1 MKITFEDGS
10 VMEFSGSAEGGE
22 LTEKEQELAKKVL
35 DDRHQERM
43 KAFEEN
49 RIVQVEMSKN
59 QAEISKNQAEM
70 SKHQAEMSMISSN
83 TYGKFWDSIRAT
95 AEAVV
100 SNNQRS
106 MIEDTFEHS
115 TDQLDLSPNIISKDE
130 KPFDP
135 DKRIKKSVK

>member
-22 LTEKEQELAKKVL
+22 LTEKEQEIAKKVL

-49 RIVQVEMSKN
+49 RIIQVEIAKN
-59 QAEISKNQAEM
+59 QAEIVKNQAEM
-70 SKHQAEMSMISSN
+70 SKTSSQ
-83 TYGKFWDSIRAT
+83 TYGKFWDSVKAT

-100 SNNQRS
+100 SNNQR
-106 MIEDTFEHS
+106 MIVEDMFERS
-115 TDQLDLSPNIISKDE
+115 TTDQLDLSPNIISKDE
-130 KPFDP
+130 EPFNPDERAKP
-135 DKRIKKSVK
+135 VK

>member
-49 RIVQVEMSKN
+49 RIV
-59 QAEISKNQAEM
+59 
-70 SKHQAEMSMISSN
+70 
-83 TYGKFWDSIRAT
+83 
-95 AEAVV
+95 
-100 SNNQRS
+100 
-106 MIEDTFEHS
+106 
-115 TDQLDLSPNIISKDE
+115 
-130 KPFDP
+130 
-135 DKRIKKSVK
+135 

>member
-22 LTEKEQELAKKVL
+22 LTEKEQEIAKKVL

-49 RIVQVEMSKN
+49 RIIQVEIAKN
-59 QAEISKNQAEM
+59 QAEIAKNQAEIAKNQAEM
-70 SKHQAEMSMISSN
+70 SKTSSQ

-100 SNNQRS
+100 SNNQR
-106 MIEDTFEHS
+106 MMVEDMYERS

-130 KPFDP
+130 EPFDP
-135 DKRIKKSVK
+135 DKRIEKSVK

>member
-22 LTEKEQELAKKVL
+22 LTEKEQEIAKKVL

-49 RIVQVEMSKN
+49 RIIQVEIAKN
-59 QAEISKNQAEM
+59 QAEIVKNQAEM
-70 SKHQAEMSMISSN
+70 SKISSQ
-83 TYGKFWDSIRAT
+83 TYGKFWDSVKAT

-100 SNNQRS
+100 SNNQR
-106 MIEDTFEHS
+106 MIVEYIFEHS

-130 KPFDP
+130 EPFNPDERAKP
-135 DKRIKKSVK
+135 VK

>member
-22 LTEKEQELAKKVL
+22 LTEKEQEIAKKVL

-49 RIVQVEMSKN
+49 RIIQVEIAKN
-59 QAEISKNQAEM
+59 HAEIVKNQAEM
-70 SKHQAEMSMISSN
+70 SKTSSQ
-83 TYGKFWDSIRAT
+83 TYGKFWDSVRAT

-100 SNNQRS
+100 SNNQR
-106 MIEDTFEHS
+106 MMVEDMFEHS

-130 KPFDP
+130 EPFNPDERAKP
-135 DKRIKKSVK
+135 VK

>member
-49 RIVQVEMSKN
+49 RIIQVEMSKN

-70 SKHQAEMSMISSN
+70 SMTSSN

-130 KPFDP
+130 KPFNP
-135 DKRIKKSVK
+135 DERAKLVK

>member
-22 LTEKEQELAKKVL
+22 LTEKEQEIAKKVL

-49 RIVQVEMSKN
+49 RIIQVEIAKN
-59 QAEISKNQAEM
+59 QAEIVKNQAEM
-70 SKHQAEMSMISSN
+70 SKTSSQ
-83 TYGKFWDSIRAT
+83 TYGKFWDSVKAT

-100 SNNQRS
+100 SNNQR
-106 MIEDTFEHS
+106 MMVEDMFERS

-130 KPFDP
+130 ELFNPDERAKP
-135 DKRIKKSVK
+135 VK

>member
-22 LTEKEQELAKKVL
+22 LTEKEQEIAKKVL

-49 RIVQVEMSKN
+49 RIIQVEIAKN
-59 QAEISKNQAEM
+59 QAEIVKNQAEM
-70 SKHQAEMSMISSN
+70 SKTSSQ
-83 TYGKFWDSIRAT
+83 TYGKFWDSVRAT

-100 SNNQRS
+100 SNNQR
-106 MIEDTFEHS
+106 MMVEDMFERS

-130 KPFDP
+130 EPFNPDERAKP
-135 DKRIKKSVK
+135 VK

>member
-22 LTEKEQELAKKVL
+22 LTEKEQEIVKKVL

-49 RIVQVEMSKN
+49 RLIQIEIAKNQYEMSRT
-59 QAEISKNQAEM
+59 
-70 SKHQAEMSMISSN
+70 SSQ
-83 TYGKFWDSIRAT
+83 TYGKFWDSIKVT

-100 SNNQRS
+100 SNNQR
-106 MIEDTFEHS
+106 MMVEDVFERS
-115 TDQLDLSPNIISKDE
+115 TGQLDLSPNIISKDE

-135 DKRIKKSVK
+135 DERAKPVK

>member
-22 LTEKEQELAKKVL
+22 LTEKEQEIAKKVL

-49 RIVQVEMSKN
+49 RIIQVEIAKN
-59 QAEISKNQAEM
+59 QAEIVKNQAEM
-70 SKHQAEMSMISSN
+70 SKTSSQ
-83 TYGKFWDSIRAT
+83 TYGKFWDSVRAT

-100 SNNQRS
+100 SNNQR
-106 MIEDTFEHS
+106 MMVEDMFERS

-130 KPFDP
+130 EPFNPDERAKP
-135 DKRIKKSVK
+135 IK

>member
-22 LTEKEQELAKKVL
+22 LTEKEQEIAKKVL

-49 RIVQVEMSKN
+49 RIIQVEIAKN
-59 QAEISKNQAEM
+59 QAEIVKNQAEM
-70 SKHQAEMSMISSN
+70 SKTSSQ
-83 TYGKFWDSIRAT
+83 TYGKFWDSVRAT

-100 SNNQRS
+100 SNNQR
-106 MIEDTFEHS
+106 MMVEDMFEHS

-130 KPFDP
+130 EPFNPDERAKP
-135 DKRIKKSVK
+135 VK

>member
-49 RIVQVEMSKN
+49 RIIQVEIAKN
-59 QAEISKNQAEM
+59 QAEIVKNQAEM
-70 SKHQAEMSMISSN
+70 SKTSSQ
-83 TYGKFWDSIRAT
+83 TYGKFWDSVRAT

-100 SNNQRS
+100 SNNQR
-106 MIEDTFEHS
+106 MMVEDMFERS

-130 KPFDP
+130 EPFDP
-135 DKRIKKSVK
+135 DEKAKPVK

>member
-22 LTEKEQELAKKVL
+22 LTEKEQEIAKKVL

-49 RIVQVEMSKN
+49 RIIQVEIAKN
-59 QAEISKNQAEM
+59 QAEIAKNQAEM
-70 SKHQAEMSMISSN
+70 SKTSSQ

-100 SNNQRS
+100 SNNQR
-106 MIEDTFEHS
+106 MMVEDMYERS

-130 KPFDP
+130 EPFDP
-135 DKRIKKSVK
+135 DKRIEKSVK

>member
-70 SKHQAEMSMISSN
+70 SMTSSN

-130 KPFDP
+130 KPFNP
-135 DKRIKKSVK
+135 DERAKLVK

>member
-22 LTEKEQELAKKVL
+22 LTEKEQEIAKKVL

-49 RIVQVEMSKN
+49 RIIQVEIAKN
-59 QAEISKNQAEM
+59 QAEIVKNQAEM
-70 SKHQAEMSMISSN
+70 SKTSSQ
-83 TYGKFWDSIRAT
+83 TYGKFWDSVKAT

-100 SNNQRS
+100 SNNQR
-106 MIEDTFEHS
+106 MMVEDMFERS
-115 TDQLDLSPNIISKDE
+115 TDQLDLSPNIISKNEEPFNPDE
-130 KPFDP
+130 RAKP
-135 DKRIKKSVK
+135 VK

>member
-22 LTEKEQELAKKVL
+22 LTEKEQEIAKKVL

-49 RIVQVEMSKN
+49 RIIQVEIAKN
-59 QAEISKNQAEM
+59 QAEIVKNQAEM
-70 SKHQAEMSMISSN
+70 SKTSSQ
-83 TYGKFWDSIRAT
+83 TYGKFWDSVKAT
-95 AEAVV
+95 AKAVV
-100 SNNQRS
+100 SNNQR
-106 MIEDTFEHS
+106 MMVEDMFERS

-130 KPFDP
+130 EPFNPDERAKP
-135 DKRIKKSVK
+135 VK

>member
-22 LTEKEQELAKKVL
+22 LTEKEQEIAKKVL

-49 RIVQVEMSKN
+49 RIIQVEIAKN
-59 QAEISKNQAEM
+59 QAEIVKNQAEM
-70 SKHQAEMSMISSN
+70 SKTSSQ
-83 TYGKFWDSIRAT
+83 TYGKFWDSVKAT

-100 SNNQRS
+100 SNNQR
-106 MIEDTFEHS
+106 MMVEDMFERS

-130 KPFDP
+130 EPFNPDERAKP
-135 DKRIKKSVK
+135 VK

>member
-22 LTEKEQELAKKVL
+22 LTEKEQEIAKKVL

-49 RIVQVEMSKN
+49 RIIQVEIAKNQAEIAKN
-59 QAEISKNQAEM
+59 QAEISKT
-70 SKHQAEMSMISSN
+70 SSQ
-83 TYGKFWDSIRAT
+83 TYGKFWDSIKAT

-100 SNNQRS
+100 SNNQR
-106 MIEDTFEHS
+106 MMVEDAFEHS
-115 TDQLDLSPNIISKDE
+115 TDQLDLSPNIISKGE
-130 KPFDP
+130 EPFDP
-135 DKRIKKSVK
+135 DKRIKPVEK

>member
-22 LTEKEQELAKKVL
+22 FTEKEQEIAKKVL

-49 RIVQVEMSKN
+49 RIIQVEIAKN
-59 QAEISKNQAEM
+59 QAEIVKNQAEM
-70 SKHQAEMSMISSN
+70 SKTSSQ
-83 TYGKFWDSIRAT
+83 TYGKFWDSVRAT

-100 SNNQRS
+100 SNNQR
-106 MIEDTFEHS
+106 MMVEDMFERS

-130 KPFDP
+130 EPFNPDERAKP
-135 DKRIKKSVK
+135 VK

>member
-22 LTEKEQELAKKVL
+22 LTEKEQEIAKKVL

-49 RIVQVEMSKN
+49 RIIQVEIAKN
-59 QAEISKNQAEM
+59 QAEIVKNQAEM
-70 SKHQAEMSMISSN
+70 SKTSSQ
-83 TYGKFWDSIRAT
+83 TYGKFWDSVKAT

-100 SNNQRS
+100 SNNQR
-106 MIEDTFEHS
+106 MMVEDMFERS

-130 KPFDP
+130 EPFNPDERAKPL
-135 DKRIKKSVK
+135 K

>member
-49 RIVQVEMSKN
+49 RIIQVEMSKN
-59 QAEISKNQAEM
+59 QAEISK
-70 SKHQAEMSMISSN
+70 KRSN
-83 TYGKFWDSIRAT
+83 ILFLLALFLSTT
-95 AEAVV
+95 AIYHGRLL
-100 SNNQRS
+100 QC
-106 MIEDTFEHS
+106 T
-115 TDQLDLSPNIISKDE
+115 K
-130 KPFDP
+130 
-135 DKRIKKSVK
+135 

>member
-49 RIVQVEMSKN
+49 RIIQVEIAKN
-59 QAEISKNQAEM
+59 QAEIVKNQAEM
-70 SKHQAEMSMISSN
+70 SKTSSQ
-83 TYGKFWDSIRAT
+83 TYGKFWGSIRAT

-130 KPFDP
+130 EPFDP
-135 DKRIKKSVK
+135 DQRIKPLVSE